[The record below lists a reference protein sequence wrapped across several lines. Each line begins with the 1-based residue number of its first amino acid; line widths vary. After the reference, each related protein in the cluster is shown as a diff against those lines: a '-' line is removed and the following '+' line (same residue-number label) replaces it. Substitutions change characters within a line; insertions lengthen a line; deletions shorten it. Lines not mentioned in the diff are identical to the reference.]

1 MTTTT
6 KHLTAEDLWRMP
18 GNGRLRELVRGE
30 LRMMAPA
37 GGDHGGITN
46 NIAYLLTSHAKANR
60 LGQVFAAETGYM
72 LTRSPDTVRGADVS
86 FIRAER
92 IPPEGRPKGYW
103 EIPPDLAVE
112 VLSPTD
118 TVEEI
123 EEKVDDYLAAGTRAV
138 WVVSPKRRT
147 VTFYRP
153 GSSPAIFSEGDTV
166 DGGDV
171 VVGFRCLASEFF
183 A

>member
-1 MTTTT
+1 
-6 KHLTAEDLWRMP
+6 
-18 GNGRLRELVRGE
+18 
-30 LRMMAPA
+30 MMAPA
-37 GGDHGGITN
+37 GGDHGGIAN
-46 NIAYLLTSHAKANR
+46 NIAYVLTSHVKAHR
-60 LGQVFAAETGYM
+60 LGQVFAAETGYR

-123 EEKVDDYLAAGTRAV
+123 DDKVDDYLTAGTRAV

-147 VTFYRP
+147 VVIYHP
-153 GSSPAIFSEGDTV
+153 GNVPVILSERDTI

-171 VVGFRCLASEFF
+171 VVGFRCAVSEFF
-183 A
+183 G